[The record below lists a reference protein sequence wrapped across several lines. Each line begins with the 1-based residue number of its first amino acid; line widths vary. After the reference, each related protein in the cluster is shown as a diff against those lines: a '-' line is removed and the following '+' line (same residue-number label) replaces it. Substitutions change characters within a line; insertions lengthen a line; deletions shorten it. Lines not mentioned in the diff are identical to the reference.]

1 MIEEL
6 QDDTVFVMETTTEE
20 LMTIKPQARIA
31 NETNTVDLNHTSTT
45 STTSHGLLLSVLK
58 VNFEL

>member
-6 QDDTVFVMETTTEE
+6 QEDAVFVMETTTEE

-31 NETNTVDLNHTSTT
+31 NKTNTVDLNQTSTT
-45 STTSHGLLLSVLK
+45 STTSHRLLISPLK
-58 VNFEL
+58 AYAEL